1 VGPSSTGRGTGKGRL
16 IVRTA
21 RLRPTADARRI
32 TIRGLSRR
40 QQLGVE
46 SRRRIVDAAAALMAE
61 RGFAGTSI
69 AAVSQRSGLPSGS
82 IYWHFESKEALLA
95 AVMEEGAR
103 RWFEALPRIDDLP
116 TDPAERIEALFDASE
131 TSLEAHPEFL
141 RLLLLIALERRDVDP
156 TSLGV
161 VRRVREQALERIRRM
176 LALLLAPL
184 KLRDAGRIA
193 DEFARL
199 VLVVSDGAFVA
210 QHIDPEQSD
219 VRRSFELLRHALTA
233 LAREKNGAR
242 RPSR

>member
-1 VGPSSTGRGTGKGRL
+1 MRAAP
-16 IVRTA
+16 
-21 RLRPTADARRI
+21 LRPAAEAQGVTA
-32 TIRGLSRR
+32 RGLSRR
-40 QQLGVE
+40 KQLGVE

-116 TDPAERIEALFDASE
+116 TEPGARIAALFDVSE
-131 TSLEAHPEFL
+131 SSLEAHPEFL

-156 TSLGV
+156 ASLAV
-161 VRRVREQALERIRRM
+161 IRRVRERALDSIRRM
-176 LALLLAPL
+176 LAVLLAPL
-184 KLRDAGRIA
+184 KLRDARRIA

-210 QHIDPEQSD
+210 QHIDPDQSD
-219 VRRSFELLRHALTA
+219 VRRSYELLRRALTA
-233 LAREKNGAR
+233 LAREMDGAARPR
-242 RPSR
+242 RR